1 MTSVE
6 YGRHV
11 RRVLDWDEVEV
22 ELDSPTPRVPV
33 DLSHGSVF
41 IVDEDEG
48 VEVPPASLLSSV
60 ARLFG
65 RR

>member
-11 RRVLDWDEVEV
+11 RRVLEWDDVDI
-22 ELDSPTPRVPV
+22 ELEDLTPRVPV
-33 DLSHGSVF
+33 DLTHGSVF
-41 IVDEDEG
+41 LVDEE
-48 VEVPPASLLSSV
+48 EETTPAPSLLSSV
-60 ARLFG
+60 ARLLG

>member
-11 RRVLDWDEVEV
+11 RRVLEWDEVEL
-22 ELDSPTPRVPV
+22 EDPTPRAPV
-33 DLSHGSVF
+33 DLTHGSVF
-41 IVDEDEG
+41 EIEEDED
-48 VEVPPASLLSSV
+48 VVAAPSLLTSV
-60 ARLFG
+60 VRLFG

>member
-11 RRVLDWDEVEV
+11 RRVLERDEGVV
-22 ELDSPTPRVPV
+22 GLQDPTPRAPV
-33 DLSHGSVF
+33 DLTHGSVF
-41 IVDEDEG
+41 EVDEDD
-48 VEVPPASLLSSV
+48 EVAPAPSLLTSV